1 MPLAPLSAQFAS
13 LPSCLTLRYVDR
25 TTKLTPPTVTSLT
38 SPMPAM
44 AIPTAPTPATA
55 MAIPATMPAMIP
67 DTVRAMETP
76 TAMTTTSTTATAPML
91 AMLTTTKLHLDLSD
105 LKKKL
110 ACLATTSPSRATTT
124 TTITVQNRGA
134 NTPMIVTTTAG
145 HGSSP
150 SYLSALFIYTNGM
163 LRGIRLLTLTPSI

>member
-1 MPLAPLSAQFAS
+1 
-13 LPSCLTLRYVDR
+13 
-25 TTKLTPPTVTSLT
+25 
-38 SPMPAM
+38 MPAM

-55 MAIPATMPAMIP
+55 MAIPATVVPAMMP

-124 TTITVQNRGA
+124 TTITVQHRDA
-134 NTPMIVTTTAG
+134 NTPMIVTTTSW
-145 HGSSP
+145 HGS
-150 SYLSALFIYTNGM
+150 
-163 LRGIRLLTLTPSI
+163 